1 MRLQTPN
8 GAHLTYCTNVH
19 PADSWADVRRM
30 LGGPVADVR
39 RCVAPSARFGVGLRL
54 SSRALRELMAPHA
67 RAELEFVL
75 ERHQMYVFTLALND
89 SAYRPDWLEHTRLA
103 YTCRAADLLASLLP
117 EGVTGSIST
126 VPGAHGERA
135 QSRGAR
141 DAIAW
146 RLLAAAAHL
155 ADLEDRTGRRIV
167 LSVEPE
173 PGCML
178 EGAFDTVSFFRDH
191 VFRGEALRAARIG
204 ESTARK
210 HLGVCLD
217 ACHLAVAFEKPLDA
231 LSTFAREGITVGKL
245 QVSAAVQL
253 DGAWSA
259 REILP
264 RLYDGAHMHQ
274 TRVRRG
280 DGSVRSYDDITNAL
294 VDLPDGL
301 WRTHVHVPVDRM
313 PPPPYDTTRNDLE
326 ELVRLAVEQNT
337 TTNFEVETCSWN
349 VLPPGV
355 RGVSLVEDV
364 ARELQWTRN
373 VAEGT

>member
-1 MRLQTPN
+1 
-8 GAHLTYCTNVH
+8 
-19 PADSWADVRRM
+19 
-30 LGGPVADVR
+30 
-39 RCVAPSARFGVGLRL
+39 
-54 SSRALRELMAPHA
+54 MAPHA
-67 RAELEFVL
+67 RAELEFAL
-75 ERHQMYVFTLALND
+75 ERNQMYVFTLALND

-117 EGVTGSIST
+117 EGVVGSIST
-126 VPGAHGERA
+126 IPGAHGERA

-191 VFRGEALRAARIG
+191 VFHGDALRAARIG

-231 LSTFAREGITVGKL
+231 LATFAREGITVGKL

-264 RLYDGAHMHQ
+264 RLYDGVHLHQ

-280 DGSVRSYDDITNAL
+280 DGSIRSYDDITSAL
-294 VDLPDGL
+294 VDLPEGL

-313 PPPPYDTTRNDLE
+313 PPPPYETTKNDLE